1 MPAGAAFANLPPSI
15 VSLGTIQ
22 VDIYWWGIYG
32 TVSDED
38 PGTCMVYFFGFLNG
52 YSVDVSSNGD
62 FGFLV
67 YVPNGTSGVFEA
79 IAVDSE
85 YELSDPAYDG
95 VGY

>member
-1 MPAGAAFANLPPSI
+1 
-15 VSLGTIQ
+15 
-22 VDIYWWGIYG
+22 
-32 TVSDED
+32 
-38 PGTCMVYFFGFLNG
+38 MVYFFGFLNG